1 MFFFFFSSRRRHT
14 RFDCDWSSDM
24 CSSDLGDR
32 ALENNTSGSNNTA
45 LGSGALFSNDTGS
58 QNVALGALAGVNL
71 TTGDNNIDIGDRK
84 STRLNSS
91 HSQISYAVFCLKKKK
106 SNGCTSARSWSSATI
121 MSSCSCS
128 SSFYN
133 ISARKT

>member
-71 TTGDNNIDIGDRK
+71 TTGDNNIDIGSPVPRASPTLSGLDLRQH
-84 STRLNSS
+84 TRR
-91 HSQISYAVFCLKKKK
+91 CLWPE
-106 SNGCTSARSWSSATI
+106 SLQWSPRRLS
-121 MSSCSCS
+121 
-128 SSFYN
+128 
-133 ISARKT
+133 